1 MTELNGSEILS
12 NMMDEL
18 ERFTDMTED
27 MEETD
32 EMLKDELLAD
42 IASDSDRFSEIKD
55 DILKVAEDIE
65 INLFINNG
73 HSIEKTTG
81 DLFLNLVENNVLAV
95 YDVLSPVEHDA
106 DKNSMDKLMA
116 DISDCIR
123 TYPEY
128 KDSLDA
134 VLKKISPEQ
143 QKENDIQ
150 ER

>member
-12 NMMDEL
+12 NLMDEL
-18 ERFTDMTED
+18 ERFTD

-42 IASDSDRFSEIKD
+42 IAADSDRFSEIRD
-55 DILKVAEDIE
+55 DILKAAEDME
-65 INLFINNG
+65 INLSINNG

-81 DLFLNLVENNVLAV
+81 DLFLNFVENNVLAV
-95 YDVLSPVEHDA
+95 YDVLSSAEHDV
-106 DKNSMDKLMA
+106 DMDRLMT

-123 TYPEY
+123 TYPKY

-134 VLKKISPEQ
+134 VLEKISPEQ
-143 QKENDIQ
+143 QKENNIQ

>member
-18 ERFTDMTED
+18 ERFTDMAEN

-42 IASDSDRFSEIKD
+42 IAADSDRFSEISD
-55 DILKVAEDIE
+55 DILKATEDME
-65 INLFINNG
+65 INLSINDG

-81 DLFLNLVENNVLAV
+81 DLFLNFVENNVLAV
-95 YDVLSPVEHDA
+95 YDVLSPAEHDV
-106 DKNSMDKLMA
+106 DMDKLMA

-134 VLKKISPEQ
+134 VLEKISPEQ

-150 ER
+150 EK

>member
-1 MTELNGSEILS
+1 MEELNGSEILS
-12 NMMDEL
+12 NLMDEL
-18 ERFTDMTED
+18 ERFTDMTE
-27 MEETD
+27 ETD
-32 EMLKDELLAD
+32 ETLTDELLAD
-42 IASDSDRFSEIKD
+42 MSADSDRFFEISNDMMKA
-55 DILKVAEDIE
+55 VENME
-65 INLFINNG
+65 INLSINDG

-81 DLFLNLVENNVLAV
+81 DLFLNFVENNVLAV
-95 YDVLSPVEHDA
+95 CDVLSPAKQQMD
-106 DKNSMDKLMA
+106 MDKLMT

-134 VLKKISPEQ
+134 ILEKISPEQ